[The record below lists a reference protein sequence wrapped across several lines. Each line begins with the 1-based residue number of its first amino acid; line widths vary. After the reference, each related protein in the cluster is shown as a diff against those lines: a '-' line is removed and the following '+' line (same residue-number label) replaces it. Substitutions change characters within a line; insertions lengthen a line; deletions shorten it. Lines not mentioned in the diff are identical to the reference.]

1 MQISK
6 SGKNIVLNSQENSVS
21 LEISKVEDN
30 LLIEVTHDGKVDK
43 IERPGEFEIG
53 GVEIVGKELGR
64 EVKTGYINGV
74 FFDIDSVKVIY
85 IQVAS
90 EEVYEWVKT
99 LPFVDLLVVSFT
111 ENLKDASN
119 KIDPSKVI
127 LFGVELDDAG
137 VKKMGVNEVT
147 KAKQFK
153 FKETDFDQTEDEN
166 AIAEVLSLS

>member
-6 SGKNIVLNSQENSVS
+6 NGKNIGLSSQEGVS
-21 LEISKVEDN
+21 IEIIRNEEN
-30 LLIEVTHDGKVDK
+30 LAIEVSHDGKTER

-53 GVEIVGKELGR
+53 GVEIVAKELGR
-64 EVKTGYINGV
+64 EVRTGYLNGV

-85 IQVAS
+85 IQNAADD
-90 EEVYEWVKT
+90 VYEWVKT
-99 LPFVDLLVVSFT
+99 LPFVDLLVVSFS

-127 LFGVELDDAG
+127 LFGTELDDAG
-137 VKKMGVNEVT
+137 IKKMGVNEVT

-166 AIAEVLSLS
+166 TIAEVLSLN